1 MARKQKPELDLVKKA
16 ARALSDPK
24 TASLKTIR
32 RMAAV
37 ILDDQEFDPQPHRPK
52 PSSS

>member
-1 MARKQKPELDLVKKA
+1 MARIQKPEPDLVGKA
-16 ARALSDPK
+16 AKALKNPK

-37 ILDDQEFDPQPHRPK
+37 VMDDQEYDPK
-52 PSSS
+52 PHGPKRSSG

>member
-1 MARKQKPELDLVKKA
+1 MARKQKPEPDLVEKA

-24 TASLKTIR
+24 KASLKTIR

-52 PSSS
+52 PSRG